1 MEASANFAVLNFL
14 SFTVATFCF
23 IMKVPQIWKIIQ
35 SGDTKGISLGSVLL
49 EQGGY
54 DIIFKS
60 VSLVFVSSLAKFI
73 VWL

>member
-14 SFTVATFCF
+14 SFTVAAFCF

-54 DIIFKS
+54 DSFLKS
-60 VSLVFVSSLAKFI
+60 VSLVFVSSLA
-73 VWL
+73 